1 MPCFP
6 PCRFLE
12 AHSESQGE
20 ESTSTAAR
28 LLRLAIDNM
37 KVGMARW
44 LCLLVCLCLSDTIG
58 CAAQITVT
66 NVHIRYEDSTSH
78 PATPFAVGL
87 TMDRF
92 AVSTTNERGE
102 AVFVNRVDAGSHGS
116 PSTALLHK
124 AASITDLGLYAAWR
138 WLRLCCAGALL
149 LLPSCVCLQVLGPDA
164 KGRGIPSPRRP
175 CPARSIHGW
184 HRRGTCFSSFIHSVP
199 HIYVR
204 LPMPHCDATWVAEHD
219 TFVLVPDM
227 PWRL

>member
-138 WLRLCCAGALL
+138 WLRPCCAGALL
-149 LLPSCVCLQVLGPDA
+149 LLPSCVLAGIGTRCQRVRNSKPSQALPGTQHLWLASPGHVLLV
-164 KGRGIPSPRRP
+164 
-175 CPARSIHGW
+175 IH
-184 HRRGTCFSSFIHSVP
+184 TFFAP
-199 HIYVR
+199 H
-204 LPMPHCDATWVAEHD
+204 LCAFAHAA
-219 TFVLVPDM
+219 L
-227 PWRL
+227 